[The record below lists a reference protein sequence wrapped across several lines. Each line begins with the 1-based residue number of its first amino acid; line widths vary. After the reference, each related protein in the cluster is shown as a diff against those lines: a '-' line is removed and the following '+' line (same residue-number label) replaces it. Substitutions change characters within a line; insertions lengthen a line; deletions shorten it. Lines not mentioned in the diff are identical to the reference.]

1 MWPDYV
7 LTLVKKLLY
16 KLSDEINAVEDP
28 GVAGRLVHPKIGQMS
43 K

>member
-28 GVAGRLVHPKIGQMS
+28 GVPGRLVHPKIGQTS
-43 K
+43 F